1 MLRNFMIVVLVL
13 GLANVLAAQSP
24 SVPEHGQRSD
34 ALIIRNA
41 TIVDGSGTPA
51 RGGMTIVVEENRIT
65 SMYAEE
71 AARVPGFTAPQLQ
84 GDVREID
91 AEGKYVLPGL
101 INMHAH
107 IYGPWGLAVFPNEYI
122 YKLWLACGVTTVRD
136 VGSVAVLVL
145 NERKKSAANEII
157 APRIYAY
164 LWFPSGIIGSALT
177 TETALTEDSL
187 RETVRALNERGADG
201 IKLRGFDREATR
213 IIMDEANRVGLRT
226 AHHVG
231 VENMNALDNAEFG
244 TTTIEHWYGIPDAAV
259 DGVQDFPANFDHS
272 NELHRFRWAGRLWRE
287 ADERKLRRVL
297 QALVK
302 ADVAW
307 NPTFAIYE
315 ASRDLQRAVTHP
327 AFDAYLHPALA
338 AFFEPDPSKHGSFF
352 FGWTNTDEVYWKENY
367 RIWMDAVV
375 EFDRMGG
382 LVTAG
387 EDAGFIYQLFGFCM
401 LRELQLQ
408 EEAGFHPAEVIQH
421 ATHNGAIALGE
432 GERLG
437 RLRPGYLADLIIVNG
452 NPMEDPSVLMPRG
465 LHDALDHQGQGGI
478 EWTIKDGVPYH
489 APTLLQDV
497 REIVAEA
504 KAKRAKP

>member
-1 MLRNFMIVVLVL
+1 MLRFTWMGMLLLTLASPVV
-13 GLANVLAAQSP
+13 AQNAP
-24 SVPEHGQRSD
+24 PEHGHRPD
-34 ALIIRNA
+34 ATIIRNA

-51 RGGMTIVVEENRIT
+51 RGGMTIVIEGNRIT
-65 SMYAEE
+65 SIYAAE
-71 AARVPGFTAPQLQ
+71 ASRVPGFKEPKPE

-107 IYGPWGLAVFPNEYI
+107 LYGPWGLGVFPNDYL
-122 YKLWLACGVTTVRD
+122 YKLWLGCGVTTIRD
-136 VGSVAVLVL
+136 VGSVGPLVL
-145 NERKKSAANEII
+145 NERRKSAAGEID

-164 LWFPSGIIGSALT
+164 LWFPTGIIGSTLLT
-177 TETALTEDSL
+177 DEAMSEASI
-187 RETVRALNERGADG
+187 RETVRGLKDKGADG

-213 IIMDEANRVGLRT
+213 IIMDEAHKVGLRT

-231 VENMNALDNAEFG
+231 VENMNAWDNAEFG

-259 DGVQDFPANFDHS
+259 PGIQEFPADFDHS
-272 NELHRFRWAGRLWRE
+272 NELHRFRYAGRLWRE
-287 ADERKLRRVL
+287 ADPDRLQEVL
-297 QALVK
+297 QALVD

-307 NPTFAIYE
+307 DPTFAIYE
-315 ASRDLQRAVTHP
+315 ASRDLQRAATHP
-327 AFDAYLHPALA
+327 AFEDYLHPALA
-338 AFFEPDPSKHGSFF
+338 HFFEPDPTKHGSFF
-352 FGWTNTDEVYWKENY
+352 FGWTNTDEVFWKENY
-367 RIWMDAVV
+367 RIWMKAVLD
-375 EFDRMGG
+375 FSRMGG

-421 ATHNGAIALGE
+421 ATANGAIALGE
-432 GERLG
+432 GDRLG

-452 NPMEDPSVLMPRG
+452 NPMENLQVLMPRG

-478 EWTIKDGVPYH
+478 EWTIKDGIAYH

-497 REIVAEA
+497 CEIVSEA
-504 KAKRAKP
+504 KAKR